1 MEQGENRNAWREA
14 MVEME
19 IQWKYRGD
27 TVEIQWR
34 YGGNAVEP
42 A

>member
-1 MEQGENRNAWREA
+1 

-34 YGGNAVEP
+34 YNGDTVEMQWSP
-42 A
+42 HSI